1 MARIGAPSIR
11 RQRLRAK
18 PVMKT
23 SSFGTSEDE
32 SGKAGAI
39 MAALDWAYDKA
50 VNGIPKLDRAEDL
63 AENYIVKARS
73 PEEAI
78 DSLVTWQIGKAGVAG
93 FVSNVGGVITLPVA
107 IPANVMSV
115 LWIQIRMVAAIAH
128 IRGFNIRS
136 DQVKTLVLACLAGT
150 STTDVLKD
158 FGINVGS
165 KLTQQAIGKISGATL
180 RRINQAVGFRLITK
194 AGTTGA
200 VNLSRIVPFL
210 GGLVG
215 GSIDATITR
224 AIGMAAKN
232 LFNNQVP
239 ESA

>member
-1 MARIGAPSIR
+1 
-11 RQRLRAK
+11 
-18 PVMKT
+18 
-23 SSFGTSEDE
+23 
-32 SGKAGAI
+32 
-39 MAALDWAYDKA
+39 
-50 VNGIPKLDRAEDL
+50 
-63 AENYIVKARS
+63 
-73 PEEAI
+73 
-78 DSLVTWQIGKAGVAG
+78 
-93 FVSNVGGVITLPVA
+93 
-107 IPANVMSV
+107 
-115 LWIQIRMVAAIAH
+115 
-128 IRGFNIRS
+128 
-136 DQVKTLVLACLAGT
+136 LAGT

-215 GSIDATITR
+215 GSIDAAITR
-224 AIGMAAKN
+224 AIGAAAKN